1 MIDDSP
7 LLSPD
12 TLLPSQFADLHRSA
26 SGKDAP
32 IKSLL
37 LAILEISLRDAT
49 GQHSTKG
56 RGRRRKYKSTAS
68 QRERAAMKQSGRASA
83 LRRDARAWIFGDGDG
98 PFSFRSCCETL
109 EIDGEKLRERIR
121 GRTAEKRAAVRI
133 SRSFCRALAV
143 NNLDSSGMN

>member
-26 SGKDAP
+26 NGKDAP

-37 LAILEISLRDAT
+37 LAILEISRRDAT
-49 GQHSTKG
+49 GQPSTKS
-56 RGRRRKYKSTAS
+56 RGRRRKYKSTAF
-68 QRERAAMKQSGRASA
+68 QRERAAAKHSQSASA

-98 PFSFRSCCETL
+98 PFSFRTCCETL
-109 EIDGEKLRERIR
+109 EIDGERLRERL
-121 GRTAEKRAAVRI
+121 AERRAA
-133 SRSFCRALAV
+133 
-143 NNLDSSGMN
+143 

>member
-12 TLLPSQFADLHRSA
+12 MLLPSQFADLRRSA
-26 SGKDAP
+26 NGKDAP

-49 GQHSTKG
+49 GVRSTKG

-68 QRERAAMKQSGRASA
+68 QREHAAMKQSGRASA
-83 LRRDARAWIFGDGDG
+83 LRRDARAWLFGDGDG
-98 PFSFRSCCETL
+98 PFSFRTCCETL
-109 EIDGEKLRERIR
+109 EIDCERLRERFR
-121 GRTAEKRAAVRI
+121 ERRAA
-133 SRSFCRALAV
+133 
-143 NNLDSSGMN
+143 